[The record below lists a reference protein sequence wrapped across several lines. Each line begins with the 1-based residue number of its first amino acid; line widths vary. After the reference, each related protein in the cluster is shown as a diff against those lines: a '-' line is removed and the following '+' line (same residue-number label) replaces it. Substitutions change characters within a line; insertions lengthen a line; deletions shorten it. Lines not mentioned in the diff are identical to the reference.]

1 VSVGYSLNLLV
12 LLVWVVI
19 TAMMKMT
26 CFAL

>member
-1 VSVGYSLNLLV
+1 VLVEYSLNLLM
-12 LLVWVVI
+12 LLGWVVI